1 MSERNEST
9 RVCKCC
15 GIERSINEYDLNNN
29 GRPIGVCR
37 KCRRAQQTVSN
48 LRSRDVLSEAQHE
61 RLLEST
67 RWLELCQQN
76 TGYTPRS
83 RAKRDKIDF
92 ADPTELE
99 KLQQGIAKKASNDT
113 KEESKCQATY

>member
-48 LRSRDVLSEAQHE
+48 LRNRDVLSTAQHE

-67 RWLELCQQN
+67 QWLELCQQN

-83 RAKRDKIDF
+83 RAKHDKIDF
-92 ADPTELE
+92 ADPAELAE
-99 KLQQGIAKKASNDT
+99 LQRAIANRT
-113 KEESKCQATY
+113 TNCNKEVL